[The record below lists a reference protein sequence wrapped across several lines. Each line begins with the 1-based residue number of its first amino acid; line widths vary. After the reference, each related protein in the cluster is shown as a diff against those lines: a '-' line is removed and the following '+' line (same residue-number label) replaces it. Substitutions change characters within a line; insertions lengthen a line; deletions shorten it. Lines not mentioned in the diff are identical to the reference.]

1 MNWYRHPYMY
11 SIENR
16 FHFNITEHVITKLC
30 GDLFPIQTH
39 ASSDFF
45 CPLTKSYSYAV
56 NYMYYHLSSLFH
68 AILT

>member
-45 CPLTKSYSYAV
+45 VL
-56 NYMYYHLSSLFH
+56 
-68 AILT
+68 